1 MTSIATLQKTIDFD
15 DDTLTPEDLLS
26 LNDDQ
31 LADKAEKVLARVQ
44 RQKLKEK
51 LKNDNKHKS
60 TISSIPSSDSIGGET
75 GDIFGLE
82 ET

>member
-51 LKNDNKHKS
+51 LKNDSKNKTYDSK
-60 TISSIPSSDSIGGET
+60 ILASDPTEFET
-75 GDIFGLE
+75 GDLLHNE
-82 ET
+82 